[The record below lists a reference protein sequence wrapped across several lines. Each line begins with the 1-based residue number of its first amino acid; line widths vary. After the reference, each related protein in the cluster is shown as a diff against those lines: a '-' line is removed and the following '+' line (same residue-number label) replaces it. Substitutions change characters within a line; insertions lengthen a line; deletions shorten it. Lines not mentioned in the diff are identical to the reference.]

1 MELKEL
7 KNHIHTLASLK
18 ETDEV
23 VISCY
28 LNLDEEGAVNRDFF
42 NKRISLL
49 RRTLDD
55 SQLVGFEEAVALIGE
70 YLDTQIISESGGLAV
85 FARGGEDSF
94 FLALQFKVPLPD
106 WIAVGAYPNIFHLV
120 ELKDTYHRFVILIST
135 EEKGRILE
143 VTLGEVTQE
152 LWREIPELQGR
163 IGRGWSK
170 EQYQRHRQHH
180 DERFVKEKIEVLEK
194 LMLKGGHKHFIL
206 AGTPRLTSRIERSLP
221 KNLRDKLVEKVSTSG
236 ADKQPDVVRMAITM
250 FVEAEERE
258 SREVV
263 ERLFDELHAN
273 GLGVAGI
280 TETFRSL
287 RFGSADVLVM
297 AKDFEGE
304 IGWRC
309 RNCNYAGEKREI
321 PANCP
326 ECDGDDFQET
336 DLREEMIRLA
346 ERNGCRV
353 EIVNESD
360 RLMQF
365 QGVGALLRFYAP
377 EQYYS

>member
-7 KNHIHTLASLK
+7 KHHIHTLASLK
-18 ETDEV
+18 EADEV

-28 LNLDEEGAVNRDFF
+28 LNLNEGGVANRDFF
-42 NKRISLL
+42 NTRINLL

-55 SQLVGFEEAVALIGE
+55 NQLDCFEEAVARIGE
-70 YLDTQIISESGGLAV
+70 YLDTELISESGGLAV

-143 VTLGEVTQE
+143 VTLGEITKE
-152 LWREIPELQGR
+152 LWRERPELQER

-194 LMLKGGHKHFIL
+194 LMLQGGHKHFIL
-206 AGTPRLTSRIERSLP
+206 AGTPRLTSQIERSLP

-236 ADKQPDVVRMAITM
+236 ADKQSDVVRMAITM
-250 FVEAEERE
+250 FVEEEERE

-273 GLGVAGI
+273 CLGVAGI

-297 AKDFEGE
+297 AKDFEGD

-309 RNCNYAGEKREI
+309 RNCKYAGEKREI

-326 ECDGDDFQET
+326 ECGGDDFEET

-346 ERNGCRV
+346 EKNGCRI